1 MSNSALRSPVR
12 LMQIFDA
19 VAQSS
24 EGITLSEFSALLDSP
39 KSSLLNLLR
48 PLVEQGYLQKSASRY
63 MLGPA
68 AIHMASTILRGRHDQ
83 ASSRSYLH
91 M

>member
-19 VAQSS
+19 VAQSP
-24 EGITLSEFSALLDSP
+24 EGITLSEISALLDSP

-48 PLVEQGYLQKSASRY
+48 PLVEEGYLQKCASRY
-63 MLGPA
+63 LLGPA
-68 AIHMASTILRGRHDQ
+68 AFHMASTILGDRQ
-83 ASSRSYLH
+83 PPSSSRSYLQV
-91 M
+91 